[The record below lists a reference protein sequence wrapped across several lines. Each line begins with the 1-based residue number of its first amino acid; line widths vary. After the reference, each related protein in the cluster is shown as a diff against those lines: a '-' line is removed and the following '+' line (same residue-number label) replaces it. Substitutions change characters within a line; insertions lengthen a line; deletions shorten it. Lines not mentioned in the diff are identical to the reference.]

1 MRALLLVALALAGPV
16 TLQAQAPAHIDTP
29 AVTTRTVPLQAGE
42 SEMARAREWGLDA
55 GEWQRYRTL
64 MQGLRASISPSTISP
79 IEVLGIHARNPAE
92 RRRYAEQWA
101 RAMHEDVERIL
112 AFERA
117 YQAAYRRL
125 YPNAVLIDRKRLAQ
139 TQPPSPLQA
148 GDRVLFFTRTDCPP
162 CDALLSR
169 ILKHQSRVAGIDLY
183 IAGLEP
189 GDDGGVRAWARARGI
204 DPNAVH
210 ARRITLNHA
219 GARLEE
225 LTDGQGTVP
234 YLLRSRDDTLAVL
247 RASEL

>member
-1 MRALLLVALALAGPV
+1 
-16 TLQAQAPAHIDTP
+16 
-29 AVTTRTVPLQAGE
+29 
-42 SEMARAREWGLDA
+42 
-55 GEWQRYRTL
+55 
-64 MQGLRASISPSTISP
+64 
-79 IEVLGIHARNPAE
+79 
-92 RRRYAEQWA
+92 
-101 RAMHEDVERIL
+101 MHEDVERIL

-125 YPNAVLIDRKRLAQ
+125 YPNAVLIDRERLVRHE
-139 TQPPSPLQA
+139 PPTPLQA

-169 ILKHQSRVAGIDLY
+169 VLRHQSRVAGIDLY

-189 GDDGGVRAWARARGI
+189 GDDAGVRAWARARGI
-204 DPNAVH
+204 DPGAVQ

-225 LTDGQGTVP
+225 LTGGQGTVP
-234 YLLRSRDDTLAVL
+234 YLLRERDDTLAVL